1 MAQRTVLCAKL
12 GQELAGLDAPP
23 FPGALGQRIYEN
35 VSKRAFDLWQEEST
49 KLMKARGWNMGQPDH
64 RKQLLVEME
73 KFLFTPVSGAAAGAP
88 RAEGTVFCLK
98 IGRDLPAM
106 AKPPFPGALGERIFK
121 NISAQGWDLWEKQA
135 TILMNHHGLSMA
147 DPEHRHFL
155 MEQMEEFFFGE
166 GAQLPADWV
175 PPGAQGGKGG
185 GGGGGKGAP
194 AARKK

>member
-1 MAQRTVLCAKL
+1 MPPRMVQCAKL

-23 FPGALGQRIYEN
+23 FPGALGQRIYEQ
-35 VSKRAFDLWQEEST
+35 VSKRAFDLWQEESA
-49 KLMKARGWNMGQPDH
+49 KLMKSRGWNMGQPDH

-73 KFLFTPVSGAAAGAP
+73 KFLFTPVAAVATP
-88 RAEGTVFCLK
+88 RAAGTVFCLK

-106 AKPPFPGALGERIFK
+106 AKPPFSGALGDRIFK
-121 NISAQGWDLWEKQA
+121 SISQPGWDLWEKQA

-175 PPGAQGGKGG
+175 PPGQGGKG

>member
-1 MAQRTVLCAKL
+1 MAQRMVQCAKL
-12 GQELAGLDAPP
+12 GQELPGLDAPP
-23 FPGALGQRIYEN
+23 FPGPLGQRIFES
-35 VSKRAFDLWQEEST
+35 VSKRAFDLWQEESA
-49 KLMKARGWNMGQPDH
+49 KLMRERGWNMGQPDH
-64 RKQLLVEME
+64 RKQLLAEME
-73 KFLFTPVSGAAAGAP
+73 KFLFTAVPPPSAARPA
-88 RAEGTVFCLK
+88 GTVFCLK

-106 AKPPFPGALGERIFK
+106 DKPPFPGLLGERIFK

-147 DPEHRHFL
+147 DPEHRKFL

-175 PPGAQGGKGG
+175 PPGQGGKG

>member
-1 MAQRTVLCAKL
+1 MAQRTIQCAKL
-12 GQELAGLDAPP
+12 GQELPGLEAPP
-23 FPGALGQRIYEN
+23 FPGPLGERIFQG
-35 VSKRAFDLWQEEST
+35 VSKRAFDLWQEESAT
-49 KLMKARGWNMGQPDH
+49 MMRAKGWNMGQPDH

-73 KFLFTPVSGAAAGAP
+73 KFLFTPVAATAAP
-88 RAEGTVFCLK
+88 RAAGTVFCLK
-98 IGRDLPAM
+98 IGRDLPSM
-106 AKPPFPGALGERIFK
+106 AKPPFPGALGERISK

-175 PPGAQGGKGG
+175 PPGQGGKG

>member
-1 MAQRTVLCAKL
+1 MVHCAKL
-12 GQELAGLDAPP
+12 GQELPGLESPP
-23 FPGALGQRIYEN
+23 FPGALGQRIFEN
-35 VSKRAFDLWQEEST
+35 VSKRAFDLWQEESAR
-49 KLMKARGWNMGQPDH
+49 LMKARGWNMGQPDH

-73 KFLFTPVSGAAAGAP
+73 KFLFTPVAAGSGAGSGAAP
-88 RAEGTVFCLK
+88 RAAGTVFCLK
-98 IGRDLPAM
+98 VGRDLPAM

-121 NISAQGWDLWEKQA
+121 RISQQGWDLWEKQA

-175 PPGAQGGKGG
+175 PPGQGGKG

-194 AARKK
+194 AARRK

>member
-1 MAQRTVLCAKL
+1 MAQRTVQCVKL
-12 GQELAGLDAPP
+12 GQELPGLEAPP
-23 FPGALGQRIYEN
+23 FPGPLGQRIFES
-35 VSKRAFDLWQEEST
+35 VSKRAFELWQEESA
-49 KLMKARGWNMGQPDH
+49 KLMRERGWNMGQPDH
-64 RKQLLVEME
+64 RKQLLAEME
-73 KFLFTPVSGAAAGAP
+73 KFLFTAVPAP
-88 RAEGTVFCLK
+88 SALRPAGTVFCLK

-175 PPGAQGGKGG
+175 PPGQGGKGG
-185 GGGGGKGAP
+185 GGGGKGAP
-194 AARKK
+194 GPRKK

>member
-1 MAQRTVLCAKL
+1 MAQRTVQCAKL
-12 GQELAGLDAPP
+12 GQELPGLEAPP
-23 FPGALGQRIYEN
+23 FPGPLGQRIFESI
-35 VSKRAFDLWQEEST
+35 SKRAFDLWQEESA
-49 KLMKARGWNMGQPDH
+49 KLMRERGWNMGQPDH
-64 RKQLLVEME
+64 RKQLLAEME
-73 KFLFTPVSGAAAGAP
+73 KFLFTAVPAASGP
-88 RAEGTVFCLK
+88 RPAGTVFCLK

-106 AKPPFPGALGERIFK
+106 AKPPFPGALGERIFR

-175 PPGAQGGKGG
+175 PPGQGGK
-185 GGGGGKGAP
+185 GGGGKGAP
-194 AARKK
+194 APRQK

>member
-1 MAQRTVLCAKL
+1 MAQRTVRCAKL
-12 GQELAGLDAPP
+12 GQDLPGLDAPP
-23 FPGALGQRIYEN
+23 FPGTLGQRIFEG
-35 VSKRAFDLWQEEST
+35 VSKRAFDLWQEESA

-73 KFLFTPVSGAAAGAP
+73 KFLFTPVAAATAGAP
-88 RAEGTVFCLK
+88 RPAGTVFCLK
-98 IGRDLPAM
+98 TGRDLPAM
-106 AKPPFPGALGERIFK
+106 AKPPFPGPLGERIFA

-135 TILMNHHGLSMA
+135 TILMNHHNLSMA
-147 DPEHRHFL
+147 DPEHRHFH

-185 GGGGGKGAP
+185 GGGGKGAP
-194 AARKK
+194 GPRRK

>member
-1 MAQRTVLCAKL
+1 MAQRMVQCAKL
-12 GQELAGLDAPP
+12 GQELPGLEAPP
-23 FPGALGQRIYEN
+23 FPGPLGERIFQG
-35 VSKRAFDLWQEEST
+35 VSKRAFDLWQEESAT
-49 KLMKARGWNMGQPDH
+49 MMRAKGWNMGQPDH

-73 KFLFTPVSGAAAGAP
+73 KFLFTPVAATAAP
-88 RAEGTVFCLK
+88 RAAGTVFCLK
-98 IGRDLPAM
+98 IGRDLPSM
-106 AKPPFPGALGERIFK
+106 AKPPFPGALGERISK

-175 PPGAQGGKGG
+175 PPGQGGKG

>member
-1 MAQRTVLCAKL
+1 MPPRTVQCARL
-12 GQELAGLDAPP
+12 GQELPGLGAPP
-23 FPGALGQRIYEN
+23 FPGPLGQRIFEEI
-35 VSKRAFDLWQEEST
+35 SKRAFDLWQEESAR
-49 KLMKARGWNMGQPDH
+49 LMKERGWNMGQPDH
-64 RKQLLVEME
+64 RKQLLAEME
-73 KFLFTPVSGAAAGAP
+73 KFLFTPAAGSAPDAP
-88 RAEGTVFCLK
+88 RAAGTVFCLK

-106 AKPPFPGALGERIFK
+106 AKPPFPGSLGERIFK

-175 PPGAQGGKGG
+175 PPGQGGKS

-194 AARKK
+194 APRKK

>member
-1 MAQRTVLCAKL
+1 MAQRTVQCAKL
-12 GQELAGLDAPP
+12 GQELPGLEAPP
-23 FPGALGQRIYEN
+23 FPGALGQRIFES
-35 VSKRAFDLWQEEST
+35 VSKRAFDLWQEESA
-49 KLMKARGWNMGQPDH
+49 KLMRERGWNMGQPDH
-64 RKQLLVEME
+64 RKQLLAEME
-73 KFLFTPVSGAAAGAP
+73 KFLFTAVPAASGP
-88 RAEGTVFCLK
+88 RPAGTVFCLK

-106 AKPPFPGALGERIFK
+106 AKPPFPGALGQRIFE

-175 PPGAQGGKGG
+175 PPGQGGK
-185 GGGGGKGAP
+185 GGGGKGAP

>member
-1 MAQRTVLCAKL
+1 MAQRTVQCAKL
-12 GQELAGLDAPP
+12 GQELPGLEAPP
-23 FPGALGQRIYEN
+23 FPGPLGQRIFET
-35 VSKRAFDLWQEEST
+35 VSKRAFDLWQEQSA
-49 KLMKARGWNMGQPDH
+49 KLMRERGWNMGQPDH
-64 RKQLLVEME
+64 RKQLLAEME
-73 KFLFTPVSGAAAGAP
+73 KFLFTAVPAP
-88 RAEGTVFCLK
+88 SASRPAGTVFCLK
-98 IGRDLPAM
+98 IGRDLPAL

-175 PPGAQGGKGG
+175 PPGQGGKG

-194 AARKK
+194 AAQKK

>member
-1 MAQRTVLCAKL
+1 MAQRTVQCAKL
-12 GQELAGLDAPP
+12 GQELPGLESPP
-23 FPGALGQRIYEN
+23 FPGPLGQRIFEN
-35 VSKRAFDLWQEEST
+35 VSKRAFDLWQEESAR
-49 KLMKARGWNMGQPDH
+49 LMRERGWNMGQPDH
-64 RKQLLVEME
+64 RKQLLAEME
-73 KFLFTPVSGAAAGAP
+73 KFLFTAVPATSASRPA
-88 RAEGTVFCLK
+88 GTVFCLK

-121 NISAQGWDLWEKQA
+121 NISEQGWDLWEKQA

-175 PPGAQGGKGG
+175 PPGQGGKG

>member
-1 MAQRTVLCAKL
+1 MAQRTVQCAKL
-12 GQELAGLDAPP
+12 GQELPGLESPP
-23 FPGALGQRIYEN
+23 FPGPLGQRIFEN
-35 VSKRAFDLWQEEST
+35 VSKRAFDLWQEESA
-49 KLMKARGWNMGQPDH
+49 KLMRERGWNMGQPDH
-64 RKQLLVEME
+64 RKQLLGEME
-73 KFLFTPVSGAAAGAP
+73 KFLFTPVAAATTT
-88 RAEGTVFCLK
+88 RAAGTVFCLK

-121 NISAQGWDLWEKQA
+121 NISEQGWDLWEKQA

-175 PPGAQGGKGG
+175 PPTAGGKG

-194 AARKK
+194 APRRK

>member
-1 MAQRTVLCAKL
+1 MPDVNCSRC
-12 GQELAGLDAPP
+12 GQTK
-23 FPGALGQRIYEN
+23 PGFER
-35 VSKRAFDLWQEEST
+35 
-49 KLMKARGWNMGQPDH
+49 
-64 RKQLLVEME
+64 
-73 KFLFTPVSGAAAGAP
+73 
-88 RAEGTVFCLK
+88 
-98 IGRDLPAM
+98 
-106 AKPPFPGALGERIFK
+106 PPFPGALGERIFK
-121 NISAQGWDLWEKQA
+121 SISQQGWDLWEKQA

-175 PPGAQGGKGG
+175 PPGQGGKG